1 MLLASAG
8 PLTLCRAQVRRRGP
22 PLPPGC
28 PPPFAGVL
36 RREREPLPRGRREA
50 CTGFRLSRPR
60 PDGSPRAPPGGN
72 RMSFSGF
79 VLAAIIVGVLL
90 LWNGIKVVREYQ
102 RLVVFRLGRS
112 YGPRGPGIV
121 FLIPFMDKA
130 IWVDLREVFLEI
142 PAQTCITKDNAPI
155 SIDFLIYWK
164 VFDPQLSVIQVGN
177 FAGAAQGIATT
188 GLRAVIGDIILD
200 DVLAKRD
207 QINQVLRAK
216 LDEVTE
222 RWGVKVTT
230 VEIREITP
238 PKDVQDAMT
247 RQMSAERSRR
257 ALVTEAD
264 GKKQAAIT
272 IAEGEKQSAILKAE
286 GDRQAAILRA
296 EGFSLALGKIFSIAK
311 TVDTNTMSLQYL
323 EALKALGAGPATKF
337 VFPMEFTRLLQ
348 PFVDGVR

>member
-1 MLLASAG
+1 MFDNPVTLAI
-8 PLTLCRAQVRRRGP
+8 LV
-22 PLPPGC
+22 
-28 PPPFAGVL
+28 
-36 RREREPLPRGRREA
+36 
-50 CTGFRLSRPR
+50 
-60 PDGSPRAPPGGN
+60 
-72 RMSFSGF
+72 
-79 VLAAIIVGVLL
+79 IVLL
-90 LWNGIKVVREYQ
+90 VILFLIANTIHIVRQYE
-102 RLVVFRLGRS
+102 RLVVFTFGRVTN
-112 YGPRGPGIV
+112 GAAGPGILLLV
-121 FLIPFMDKA
+121 PIVQQTVK
-130 IWVDLREVFLEI
+130 VDLREFYIEI
-142 PAQTCITKDNAPI
+142 PQQTCITKDNAPI

-164 VFDPQLSVIQVGN
+164 VFDPQLSVIKVGN

-188 GLRAVIGDIILD
+188 GLRAVIGDLSLD
-200 DVLAKRD
+200 EALTKRD
-207 QINQVLRAK
+207 QINQVMRAK

-238 PKDVQDAMT
+238 PKDVQEAMT

-296 EGFSLALGKIFSIAK
+296 EGFSLALGKIFEVAK

-323 EALKALGAGPATKF
+323 EALKALGTGPATKF

-348 PFVDGVR
+348 PFVDGVRGTPTQRTP

>member
-1 MLLASAG
+1 MGFLFLVAIVVVALILLY
-8 PLTLCRAQVRRRGP
+8 
-22 PLPPGC
+22 
-28 PPPFAGVL
+28 
-36 RREREPLPRGRREA
+36 
-50 CTGFRLSRPR
+50 
-60 PDGSPRAPPGGN
+60 
-72 RMSFSGF
+72 
-79 VLAAIIVGVLL
+79 
-90 LWNGIKVVREYQ
+90 NGIRIVREYQ

-112 YGPRGPGIV
+112 IGQKGPGV
-121 FLIPFMDKA
+121 VYLIPIIDRA
-130 IWVDLREVFLEI
+130 VLVDLREVFLEI

-164 VFDPQLSVIQVGN
+164 VIDPALSVIQVGN

-272 IAEGEKQSAILKAE
+272 IAEGEKQAAILRAE
-286 GDRQAAILRA
+286 GERQAAILRA
-296 EGFSLALGKIFSIAK
+296 EGFSLALDKIFSVAK
-311 TVDTNTMSLQYL
+311 GVDTNTMSLQYL
-323 EALKALGAGPATKF
+323 EALKALGASPATKF
-337 VFPMEFTRLLQ
+337 VFPLEFTRLLQ
-348 PFVDGVR
+348 PFVDFTGRSSAIPPKTP

>member
-1 MLLASAG
+1 LG
-8 PLTLCRAQVRRRGP
+8 Y
-22 PLPPGC
+22 
-28 PPPFAGVL
+28 
-36 RREREPLPRGRREA
+36 
-50 CTGFRLSRPR
+50 
-60 PDGSPRAPPGGN
+60 
-72 RMSFSGF
+72 
-79 VLAAIIVGVLL
+79 VLAILIIAGLL
-90 LWNGIKVVREYQ
+90 LWNGVKIVREYQ

-112 YGPRGPGIV
+112 FGPKGPGV
-121 FLIPFMDKA
+121 VYLIPIIDKA
-130 IWVDLREVFLEI
+130 VWVDLREVYLEI

-164 VFDPQLSVIQVGN
+164 VIDPQLSVIQVGN

-188 GLRAVIGDIILD
+188 GLRAVIGDISLD
-200 DVLAKRD
+200 EVLAKRD

-238 PKDVQDAMT
+238 PKDVQEAMT

-272 IAEGEKQSAILKAE
+272 IAEGEKQAAILKAE

-296 EGFSLALGKIFSIAK
+296 EGFSLALGKIFEVAR

-337 VFPMEFTRLLQ
+337 IFPMEFTKLLQ
-348 PFVDGVR
+348 PFVDGGRAGAPQKMP

>member
-1 MLLASAG
+1 MGLL
-8 PLTLCRAQVRRRGP
+8 
-22 PLPPGC
+22 
-28 PPPFAGVL
+28 
-36 RREREPLPRGRREA
+36 
-50 CTGFRLSRPR
+50 
-60 PDGSPRAPPGGN
+60 
-72 RMSFSGF
+72 F
-79 VLAAIIVGVLL
+79 VVAIIVVGIILL
-90 LWNGIKVVREYQ
+90 YNGIRIVREYQ

-112 YGPRGPGIV
+112 IGQKGPGV
-121 FLIPFMDKA
+121 VYLIPLVDRA
-130 IWVDLREVFLEI
+130 VLVDLREVFLEI

-164 VFDPQLSVIQVGN
+164 VIDPQLSVIQVGN

-207 QINQVLRAK
+207 QINQILRAK

-238 PKDVQDAMT
+238 PRDVQEAMT

-272 IAEGEKQSAILKAE
+272 IAEGEKQAAILKAE
-286 GDRQAAILRA
+286 GERQASILRA
-296 EGFSLALGKIFSIAK
+296 EGFSLALDRIFSVAK

-323 EALKALGAGPATKF
+323 ETLKALGTSPATKF

-348 PFVDGVR
+348 PFVDSGGRSANAPPKAP